1 MKTGERDKQRIG
13 GNVFMKIEDSA
24 GDDSFPPVD
33 RWKWLISSLFIH
45 EHLLHSYYS
54 SFTRLSLFIAH
65 LVVTDGVVM
74 TAHKKGY
81 SLNIFHVES
90 ITLQWKYSFY
100 HALVQKKMWMKSKIS
115 SIYEEIFQI
124 WSFQQMLWCI
134 FCNNLNFHIFL
145 WVLEMKN
152 SPILWSFPFN
162 LILNPRNKSSQKSTT
177 HELQKSLTINILWK
191 HIHSHKF
198 ISSSQ
203 NAINVT

>member
-54 SFTRLSLFIAH
+54 SFTQLSLFIAH

-100 HALVQKKMWMKSKIS
+100 HALVQKKNVNEVKN
-115 SIYEEIFQI
+115 FFNI
-124 WSFQQMLWCI
+124 WGNFS
-134 FCNNLNFHIFL
+134 NLKLPADVVMHL
-145 WVLEMKN
+145 L
-152 SPILWSFPFN
+152 
-162 LILNPRNKSSQKSTT
+162 
-177 HELQKSLTINILWK
+177 
-191 HIHSHKF
+191 
-198 ISSSQ
+198 
-203 NAINVT
+203 